1 MSFRY
6 RRGMLD
12 RCPSGRQA
20 AWGFPALSG
29 SYTGSLHMGFGLA
42 TGARD
47 WSLGWRLVPEAAN
60 APDVSFGLKA
70 TRRESDTARPEHT
83 DGIEVRGIW

>member
-6 RRGMLD
+6 RRWMLD
-12 RCPSGRQA
+12 RPASGRQA
-20 AWGFPALSG
+20 AWGFSALSG
-29 SYTGSLHMGFGLA
+29 SYIGSPHMGLGLVTA
-42 TGARD
+42 VRD
-47 WSLGWRLVPEAAN
+47 WSLGGRLVPEAAN

-83 DGIEVRGIW
+83 VGIEVRAI